1 VKRVRVLAAGL
12 LQLLVGGLAQVG
24 GLYAWRFLAHPAI
37 VAALSLDEPV
47 VTITRRLGV
56 LVAGVLSYWAFVRL
70 YERRPVT
77 ELRLRLGW
85 TLVAGVAGALSIAV
99 TIGFLFATRHAVA
112 LSWRGFATSGD
123 VLAQIG
129 VAAMLEELMFRA
141 LLFRILE
148 ERAGTKWALVAS
160 ALFFGVAHAANGGFS
175 AISLVSVPL
184 CGLMW
189 AGVYVLSRNVWVAA
203 AHHAC
208 WNGAIFLSGLPLSGR
223 RAGARAAREPVPG
236 SRALEWWRLRPGGL
250 ADQRRR
256 VRVDLRVA
264 LEAGGADGSHV
275 PAKWRGV
282 RRRPCAVSRRVSSA
296 FPLQSGP

>member
-1 VKRVRVLAAGL
+1 MKRVRVLAAGL

-37 VAALSLDEPV
+37 VTVLSLDEPV
-47 VTITRRLGV
+47 VTVTRRLGV
-56 LVAGVLSYWAFVRL
+56 LIAGVLSYWAFVRL
-70 YERRPVT
+70 YERRAVP

-85 TLVAGVAGALSIAV
+85 TLLAGLAGALSIAL
-99 TIGFLFATRHAVA
+99 TIAFLFASGHAVA

-148 ERAGTKWALVAS
+148 ERAGTRWALTVS
-160 ALFFGVAHAANGGFS
+160 ALVFGVAHAANGGFS

-184 CGLMW
+184 CGLLW
-189 AGVYVLSRNVWVAA
+189 TGVFVLSRNVWVAA

-208 WNGAIFLSGLPLSGR
+208 WNATIFLSGLPLSGQEGWR
-223 RAGARAAREPVPG
+223 VHAPLVSRYQGAELWSGGAFGPEDSLVNVVVCVLLCVALWRLA
-236 SRALEWWRLRPGGL
+236 SRA
-250 ADQRRR
+250 D
-256 VRVDLRVA
+256 
-264 LEAGGADGSHV
+264 
-275 PAKWRGV
+275 
-282 RRRPCAVSRRVSSA
+282 SA
-296 FPLQSGP
+296 FPRTGAA

>member
-1 VKRVRVLAAGL
+1 MKRVRVLAAGL

-208 WNGAIFLSGLPLSGR
+208 WNGAIFLSGLPLSGQEGW
-223 RAGARAAREPVPG
+223 RAQAPLVSRYQGAELWSGGAFGPEDSLINVVVCALICVWLWRLAARTDPTFP
-236 SRALEWWRLRPGGL
+236 RN
-250 ADQRRR
+250 
-256 VRVDLRVA
+256 
-264 LEAGGADGSHV
+264 GA
-275 PAKWRGV
+275 A
-282 RRRPCAVSRRVSSA
+282 
-296 FPLQSGP
+296 

>member
-1 VKRVRVLAAGL
+1 MLAAGL

-37 VAALSLDEPV
+37 VTAWSLEEPV

-56 LVAGVLSYWAFVRL
+56 LIAGVASYWAFVRL
-70 YERRPVT
+70 YERRPVA

-85 TLVAGVAGALSIAV
+85 TLVSGLAGALSIGLTLA
-99 TIGFLFATRHAVA
+99 FLFASGHAVA

-123 VLAQIG
+123 VLVQIG
-129 VAAMLEELMFRA
+129 VAAMLEELLFRA

-148 ERAGTKWALVAS
+148 ERAGTRWALVVS
-160 ALFFGVAHAANGGFS
+160 ALVFGVAHAANGGFS

-184 CGLMW
+184 CGLLW

-208 WNGAIFLSGLPLSGR
+208 WNSAIFLSGLPLSGQEGW
-223 RAGARAAREPVPG
+223 RAQAPLVTQYRGADLWTGGAFGPEDSLVNVVVCALLCVALWRLAAR
-236 SRALEWWRLRPGGL
+236 SDA
-250 ADQRRR
+250 
-256 VRVDLRVA
+256 
-264 LEAGGADGSHV
+264 
-275 PAKWRGV
+275 
-282 RRRPCAVSRRVSSA
+282 A
-296 FPLQSGP
+296 FPRSVVA